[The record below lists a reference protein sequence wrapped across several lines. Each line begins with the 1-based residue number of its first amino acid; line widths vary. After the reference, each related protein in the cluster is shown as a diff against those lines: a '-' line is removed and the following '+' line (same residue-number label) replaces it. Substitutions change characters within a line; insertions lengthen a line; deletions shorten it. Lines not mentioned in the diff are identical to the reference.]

1 MLECEHALVLEAFQE
16 GLSMGNRQR
25 FLLGRGSEI
34 LAWLRDVSSRGS
46 EMFAREAL
54 QTCKQ

>member
-1 MLECEHALVLEAFQE
+1 VLECEHALVLEAFQE

-46 EMFAREAL
+46 EM
-54 QTCKQ
+54 